1 MSLSDTKTLISWFSF
16 SLINYFNNLFIKFI
30 KLIKMNFWTG
40 VKGTLERIVYKLD
53 HSVLQLSFHR
63 GDLWPVTWKRNLPI
77 ISESFRSFCAWSELS
92 MIPSSSHYLVFCY
105 LLRAPDY
112 SNSDNSN
119 FSRFPFKVRV
129 IGSRLHWLYS
139 VFNMIK
145 VRAMLGGRLR
155 PFARSLNM
163 LKKYS
168 LKRFSW
174 GFLLNCY
181 FKWDFLN

>member
-1 MSLSDTKTLISWFSF
+1 MSFFLPLWI
-16 SLINYFNNLFIKFI
+16 INEFLN
-30 KLIKMNFWTG
+30 WC
-40 VKGTLERIVYKLD
+40 ERYDRRDCLQLLD

-63 GDLWPVTWKRNLPI
+63 GDLWPVTCKKILPI
-77 ISESFRSFCAWSELS
+77 ISKSFRSFCAWSELS

-119 FSRFPFKVRV
+119 FSRLPLKVRV
-129 IGSRLHWLYS
+129 IGSRLYWLYL

-155 PFARSLNM
+155 PFARRLNM

-168 LKRFSW
+168 LKRFPW

-181 FKWDFLN
+181 FKWDF